1 MTDALERPPVSASG
15 RGKKAAFV
23 AALVAGATVAEAAA
37 AVGRSERTGRRWL
50 ADDAELRSAVNRAT
64 DSIMRE
70 MVVSALGRCQ
80 RSLATIEAIA
90 GDPDAADYVR
100 LSAAKAL
107 ASYGLRLLELAGM
120 ADRLETIERTLEIQ
134 VVRVPYG
141 KAADHGRYET
151 ADRADRKA
159 LGE

>member
-1 MTDALERPPVSASG
+1 VSDALERPHVAAGG

-50 ADDAELRSAVNRAT
+50 ADDAELRAAVNTAT
-64 DSIMRE
+64 DSILRE
-70 MVVSALGRCQ
+70 LVVSALGRCQ
-80 RSLATIEAIA
+80 RSMAAIEAIR
-90 GDPDAADYVR
+90 DNPEAADYVR
-100 LSAAKAL
+100 LGAAKAL
-107 ASYGLRLLELAGM
+107 ADYGLRLIELVGM
-120 ADRLETIERTLEIQ
+120 SDRLETIERTLEIQ